1 MSQLHG
7 SNDIKG
13 KVEPTVA
20 LVLEIVVHTPD
31 SPIVV
36 LITLLVKHLLIEG
49 LDVRLTWSECEN
61 ILWIG
66 EGLVCELH

>member
-7 SNDIKG
+7 ANDIKG

-31 SPIVV
+31 STIVV
-36 LITLLVKHLLIEG
+36 LIPLLVKHLLIEG
-49 LDVRLTWSECEN
+49 LDIRLTWTKCEN

-66 EGLVCELH
+66 EGLVRELH